1 MRGRLL
7 FLALPVWVMSLRRR
21 VRFRTI
27 LLCGLL
33 TALSSRH
40 LPAAIVTLADGDVAG
55 LIAAINAANTNHES
69 DVINLAANGTYTLT
83 AANNATNG
91 GNGLPVV
98 LDDVIGPDLTI
109 HGNGATIQ
117 RSANAPSFRFLQVN
131 ASVTLD
137 NITFKGGSSP
147 ELGGAIRVSA
157 TLNTSLSVI
166 NCTFSSNQASMG
178 AERSS
183 TCKTRTSS
191 SVIAS
196 SLRTSSVIRSAI
208 TSGTSRAAPF

>member
-157 TLNTSLSVI
+157 T
-166 NCTFSSNQASMG
+166 AWG